1 MVSNNQGDTDNRFN
15 GLSTFLFFN
24 AACGK
29 QLFSEKP
36 SINTIRFLR
45 VIRAQKLGLLG
56 SF

>member
-29 QLFSEKP
+29 QLFSE
-36 SINTIRFLR
+36 IRTTSYQL
-45 VIRAQKLGLLG
+45 IR
-56 SF
+56 